1 MSNIKYRL
9 VFTDRIGIVFDIA
22 RLMTDKRCSIVAMEV
37 EQTAGRAIISLEI
50 DGGDDES
57 RKDSLGGLFRKLPGL
72 LELHTV
78 QTLPREQREQWLRT
92 VFEGMSE
99 GVISV
104 DTEGVINTINGVA
117 CRILGKSQDELVG
130 KHITDVNSKDSLLL
144 DCLLRKTTVS
154 RRKALVT
161 ETGRVEFY
169 GSARPIVDEDG
180 NMAGAVLLMKDLK
193 EVKEMVDIV
202 STPLAVTFDDFL
214 GLSPAIANLITF
226 ARKIADTGTIVA
238 IVGES
243 GTGKE
248 LFARAIHFES
258 GRTGPFIPVNCAALP
273 ESLIES
279 ELFGYVE
286 GAFTGARRAGKPGLF
301 EAAADGTI
309 FLDEIGDMPPG
320 PQAKILRVLQ
330 DGLVRRIGGFEE
342 IPVNARIITATN
354 KNLQDMVSEGRFR
367 EDLYYRINVLN
378 IQIPPL
384 RERTM
389 DVPLLAGHFLHQF
402 NLKLDKTEQFL
413 SQAAFLKLQN
423 HNWPGNVR
431 ELKNVIE
438 RAAVLSDREDIGAD
452 FILLN
457 PHSGGPH
464 PAPLAAGGS
473 VDRSL
478 KELVGR
484 YEREILL
491 QTLNKAKSV
500 REASRLLVLSHTALL
515 KKIAKYKIQCGSKT
529 HRWN

>member
-1 MSNIKYRL
+1 MNTLKYRL

-22 RLMTDKRCSIVAMEV
+22 RLMTDKRYNIVAMEV
-37 EQTAGRAIISLEI
+37 EQTGGQAVISLEI
-50 DGGDDES
+50 DRS
-57 RKDSLGGLFRKLPGL
+57 AKDLDQQSLREHFGLLPGL
-72 LELHTV
+72 VELEELKN
-78 QTLPREQREQWLRT
+78 LPRERREQWLQT

-104 DTEGVINTINGVA
+104 DVDGVVNTVNGVA
-117 CRILGKSQDELVG
+117 CRILGEKQDDLAG
-130 KHITDVNSKDSLLL
+130 RHIGEVSPKDSILLE
-144 DCLLRKTTVS
+144 CLEKKIQIS
-154 RRKALVT
+154 RRKSLVT

-169 GSARPIVDEDG
+169 GSARPILDDHGVL
-180 NMAGAVLLMKDLK
+180 AGAVLLMKDLK
-193 EVKEMVDIV
+193 EVKEMVDVV

-214 GLSPAIANLITF
+214 GLSPAVANLVNF
-226 ARKIADTGTIVA
+226 ARKIADTGTIVS
-238 IVGES
+238 ITGES

-273 ESLIES
+273 EALIES

-301 EAAADGTI
+301 EAASDGTI

-354 KNLQDMVSEGRFR
+354 KNLKDMVEEGKFR

-384 RERTM
+384 RERVV
-389 DVPLLAGHFLHQF
+389 DVPLLARHFLHQF
-402 NLKLDKTEQFL
+402 NVKLCKKDQYMN
-413 SQAAFLKLQN
+413 QATTDKLQN
-423 HNWPGNVR
+423 HSWPGNVR

-438 RAAVLSDREDIGAD
+438 RAAVLSEREEITED
-452 FILLN
+452 FILLSAN
-457 PHSGGPH
+457 ADMNS
-464 PAPLAAGGS
+464 A
-473 VDRSL
+473 D
-478 KELVGR
+478 
-484 YEREILL
+484 LL
-491 QTLNKAKSV
+491 QEKK
-500 REASRLLVLSHTALL
+500 EPPAL
-515 KKIAKYKIQCGSKT
+515 
-529 HRWN
+529 